1 MSTLDDPNP
10 VTPSVAA
17 PAAAQPPPPP
27 PPETPANTSAK
38 DSCTF
43 ALDLIKQFLTF
54 SAAGIAFVLGI
65 VSSGKSAA
73 FTPFYVSWSVGLL
86 VASVACGLLS
96 FMCIVGNVKDHQ
108 SYDIDDAWVKGLTMF
123 QILIFCAGVAVLFF
137 PTLQTAR
144 AQQVAP
150 SGAASPTPTP
160 APTPMHP

>member
-27 PPETPANTSAK
+27 PPPPPETPVNPSAR

-54 SAAGIAFVLGI
+54 SAAGIAFVLGV

-73 FTPFYVSWSVGLL
+73 FTPFYVAWSVGLL

-108 SYDIDDAWVKGLTMF
+108 SYDIDDPWVKGFTIC

-137 PTLQTAR
+137 PTLQTAQG
-144 AQQVAP
+144 QQVAP
-150 SGAASPTPTP
+150 PPSVSPTPS
-160 APTPMHP
+160 PTRP